1 MATPQ
6 VTSVSV
12 ESQDT
17 QKRGGWNAGDRVVI
31 SGQGFTPHDNQV
43 FCTDGQAEEFL
54 LLASSPDGNEISFL
68 LPDGF
73 CAPFGTGIMIKNAN
87 GVASTI
93 PAGERRN
100 F

>member
-1 MATPQ
+1 MTTLE

-12 ESQDT
+12 EST
-17 QKRGGWNAGDRVVI
+17 GPLKRGGWNAGDRVVI
-31 SGQGFTPHDNQV
+31 GGRGFTPHDNQV

-54 LLASSPDGNEISFL
+54 LVAPSADGNEISFL

-73 CAPFGTGIMIKNAN
+73 YAPFGTGITIKNAN

-93 PAGERRN
+93 PSGERRT

>member
-1 MATPQ
+1 M
-6 VTSVSV
+6 TSVSV
-12 ESQDT
+12 ESQGS
-17 QKRGGWNAGDRVVI
+17 QRRGGWNAGDRVVI
-31 SGQGFTPHDNQV
+31 SGRGFTPYDNQV

-54 LLASSPDGNEISFL
+54 LVASSPDGKEISFL

-73 CAPFGTGIMIKNAN
+73 HAPFGTGLLIKNAN
-87 GVASTI
+87 GIASTI